1 VRVDLTFDPDD
12 VYCTQV
18 QAEPAV
24 EQRCL
29 TDEQIRQIEAML
41 ARMKSSGLVTIR
53 VRKGRI
59 KEIVAKVWY

>member
-1 VRVDLTFDPDD
+1 
-12 VYCTQV
+12 V